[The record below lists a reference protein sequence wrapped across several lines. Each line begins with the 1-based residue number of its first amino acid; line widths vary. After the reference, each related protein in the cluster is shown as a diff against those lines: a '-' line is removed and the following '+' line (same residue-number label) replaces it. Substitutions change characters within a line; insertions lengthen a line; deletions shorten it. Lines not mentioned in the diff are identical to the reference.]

1 MPRRT
6 RPRTARKHG
15 ATPERGGITR
25 RRRPATKEVDAQVLE
40 LRQGG
45 SSFSAIARKLELH
58 RAIDAHRSFVRAL
71 GAYTGND
78 RRQLVEGEEERLDQ
92 LEKRIRARDATYP
105 EKVKHRLTGVDKL
118 REALRQ

>member
-1 MPRRT
+1 VPRHT
-6 RPRTARKHG
+6 RPRTDRKRS
-15 ATPERGGITR
+15 AAPERGKLPR
-25 RRRPATKEVDAQVLE
+25 RQRPANQELDAQVLA
-40 LRQGG
+40 LRQRG

-78 RRQLVEGEEERLDQ
+78 RRQLVEGEEERLDR
-92 LEKRIRARDATYP
+92 LEARIRARDAEDP
-105 EKVKHRLTGVDKL
+105 EKVKRRLMGVGKL